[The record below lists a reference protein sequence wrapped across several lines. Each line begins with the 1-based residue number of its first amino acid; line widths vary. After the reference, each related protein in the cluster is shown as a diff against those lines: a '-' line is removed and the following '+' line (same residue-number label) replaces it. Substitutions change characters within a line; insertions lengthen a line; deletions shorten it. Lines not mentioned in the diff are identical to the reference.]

1 GEEGRILCYDEQS
14 GDLLWSVRSPAE
26 KEAYTH
32 NHGDGPRGTPTVDG
46 GRVYVE
52 GGGGDLTCL
61 EAATGKVVWSLHL
74 VDDLG
79 GRVPGWGYSESPL
92 VEGDMLI
99 VTPGGDDG
107 ALAALDKRTGE
118 ILWRSTDV
126 TDRAHYSSP
135 IAADIHGVRQIIQF
149 TRERV
154 VGLDAKD
161 GRLLWEYDG
170 SANDTANVATPIVKD
185 EFVFTSSGYGTG
197 GGLVKIIKDG
207 DGMQAEEVW
216 FNRSMANH
224 HGGVILVEGHL
235 YGFGSGGLIC
245 LDFETGEIA
254 WRDRSVRKGSLTYAD
269 GRLYCLGEK
278 NEMALVEANPRE
290 YVEKGRFELPDSGK
304 PTWAHPVVANGK
316 LFLRDQNTLTCHNVK
331 ADAR

>member
-1 GEEGRILCYDEQS
+1 
-14 GDLLWSVRSPAE
+14 
-26 KEAYTH
+26 
-32 NHGDGPRGTPTVDG
+32 
-46 GRVYVE
+46 
-52 GGGGDLTCL
+52 
-61 EAATGKVVWSLHL
+61 
-74 VDDLG
+74 
-79 GRVPGWGYSESPL
+79 GWGYSESPL